1 MEQENLPDCDT
12 FERWPP
18 LLGRFGWLLYE
29 SDPLLA
35 KQRSKFTKSCR
46 SRRNPLNRRKL

>member
-35 KQRSKFTKSCR
+35 KQVGKNTKCFCW
-46 SRRNPLNRRKL
+46 